1 LLSGVLV
8 GLSFPK
14 FGHPAVAWVALAPLL
29 VAVGLEQAAQ
39 SASRRRRGSRFF
51 LLGWLTGF
59 VGSAIA
65 IYWVVGVMA
74 IYGGFAPWLAV
85 PIGALLWCYLGL
97 FTGAAALVTGWAVW
111 RFGVAGLW
119 AAPATWV
126 AAEWL
131 RSWLF
136 GGFPWALFGTSQAHV
151 LPVVQLASVTGVY
164 GLSGLLVVV
173 STAAAAVALSRRPR
187 HLRVAAGVAGLL
199 VLVVGGGVLR
209 IADGRLTESGTP
221 LRVGIVQGSVPI
233 DLKFDPAYGE
243 GIVRRYL
250 ALSRQVIGSGAR
262 LVVWPESSTPF
273 FFNLDAVRALPIR
286 QLAVETRTP
295 FIIGTDDTAPL
306 SGAVPPPVYNAS
318 IVLGA
323 DGRSHGVY
331 RKVYLAPFG
340 EFVPFKRLLF
350 FVGPLIGSV
359 SDFTP
364 GTEATVLDTGVG
376 FVSTNI
382 CYESVYPWLSR
393 AFVQHGSQLLGIIT
407 NDAWFGTS
415 SAAAQHFDQGAI
427 RAVEEG
433 RYVVRAANTGISG
446 VVDPYGRVLTA
457 TPLFVSTAFV
467 ADVRLL
473 DGRTLYGL
481 TGDWVA
487 WIAAA
492 ITVGLVFLGWRH
504 GPR

>member
-1 LLSGVLV
+1 M
-8 GLSFPK
+8 
-14 FGHPAVAWVALAPLL
+14 AL
-29 VAVGLEQAAQ
+29 
-39 SASRRRRGSRFF
+39 
-51 LLGWLTGF
+51 
-59 VGSAIA
+59 
-65 IYWVVGVMA
+65 
-74 IYGGFAPWLAV
+74 YGGFSPWLAV

-97 FTGAAALVTGWAVW
+97 FTGAAALVTGRTVW
-111 RFGVAGLW
+111 RFGVTGLW

-136 GGFPWALFGTSQAHV
+136 GGFPWTLFGTSQAHV

-164 GLSGLLVVV
+164 GLSGLLAVV

-221 LRVGIVQGSVPI
+221 LRVGIVQGSVPE

-243 GIVRRYL
+243 GIIRRYV

-273 FFNLDAVRALPIR
+273 FFNLDSVRAQPIR

-295 FIIGTDDTAPL
+295 FIIGTDDL
-306 SGAVPPPVYNAS
+306 VPPAAGTPEHIYNAS
-318 IVLGA
+318 VVLGA
-323 DGRSHGVY
+323 DGRSHGEY

-340 EFVPFKRLLF
+340 EYVPFQRLLF
-350 FVGPLIGSV
+350 FVGPLVDAV
-359 SDFTP
+359 SNFTP

-376 FVSTNI
+376 EVSTNI

-393 AFVQHGSQLLGIIT
+393 AFVMNGSQLLAIIT

-415 SAAAQHFDQGAI
+415 SAAAQHFDQGAM

-457 TPLFVSTAFV
+457 TPLFVPTAFV

-473 DGRTLYGL
+473 DDRTVYSR

-487 WIAAA
+487 WMAAA
-492 ITVGLVFLGWRH
+492 ITLGLVFLGWRH
-504 GPR
+504 GP